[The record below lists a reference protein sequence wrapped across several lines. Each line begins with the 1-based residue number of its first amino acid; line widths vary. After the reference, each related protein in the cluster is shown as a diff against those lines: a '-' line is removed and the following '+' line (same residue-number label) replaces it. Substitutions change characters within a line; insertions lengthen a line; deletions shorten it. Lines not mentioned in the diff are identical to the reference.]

1 VHEPLKLRQ
10 EPGLAEW
17 LVTTQRPT
25 FQAADAQRFLTLT
38 TGTFPP
44 NPSELINEPLL
55 AQIFAAL
62 REEFDYVIVDCPR
75 LTTVVDTMTLA
86 HYADFVLSVVN
97 VALTSRRV
105 FAAHMETLGTLD
117 RRQRM
122 FINGVL
128 GRASGYEYNYG
139 YGYSYGYG
147 YGDRR
152 NGGWLGRARAWLRRL
167 GEG

>member
-1 VHEPLKLRQ
+1 M
-10 EPGLAEW
+10 
-17 LVTTQRPT
+17 TTQRPT
-25 FQAADAQRFLTLT
+25 FQAAEAQRFLTLT

-44 NPSELINEPLL
+44 NPSELINEQLL

-62 REEFDYVIVDCPR
+62 RKEFDYVIVDCPR

-97 VALTSRRV
+97 VAHTPRRA

-117 RRQRM
+117 RRQGM
-122 FINGVL
+122 IINGVL
-128 GRASGYEYNYG
+128 RLTSRYGYVYG

-152 NGGWLGRARAWLRRL
+152 NGGWLGRVSAWLKRL